1 MENAMLHRVAGLGRN
16 ISQHLPY
23 DENNSPK
30 SHNLPV
36 SSSLL
41 LLLVIDSLLS
51 HFLLLWGFCL
61 YLSTLD
67 FSKFENIFFDWR

>member
-41 LLLVIDSLLS
+41 LLLLVIDS
-51 HFLLLWGFCL
+51 
-61 YLSTLD
+61 
-67 FSKFENIFFDWR
+67 

>member
-1 MENAMLHRVAGLGRN
+1 MKNAMLHRVDGLGRN

-41 LLLVIDSLLS
+41 LLLDSPLS
-51 HFLLLWGFCL
+51 HFLLLWGFWL
-61 YLSTLD
+61 YLSTTR
-67 FSKFENIFFDWR
+67 F